1 MMGEEAG
8 WYRDPAPPNPTSPST
23 LRFWDGTQW
32 TAQVKPA
39 PKRQRL
45 AWEAEDAEL
54 RRAYAVEQAELRAQQ
69 LISQVAHQQAGGVKV
84 AAPTVV
90 VEVSRDFTPDGERL
104 AGWGR
109 RFSAVL
115 IDRIFLDILWIAFGW
130 HFLSGMTHSYLGYVD
145 HLVQLQRSGVAL
157 PPSEQMGTE
166 LISAIWPSLMGFL
179 LVMLVVDF
187 VYVVGFLKGFQA
199 TPGKLMLGMQV
210 RRRDRPGPLSWGTVL
225 MRWMF
230 QAGYLI
236 LTLVPVLGF
245 LASVYWLLDN
255 LWPLWDGKRQALH
268 DKTAGTNVVM
278 LR

>member
-8 WYRDPAPPNPTSPST
+8 WYRDPAPPNPASPST
-23 LRFWDGTQW
+23 LRFWDGMQW

-39 PKRQRL
+39 SKRQRL
-45 AWEAEDAEL
+45 AWHAEDAEQ
-54 RRAYAVEQAELRAQQ
+54 RRAHAIAQAEQQAQQ
-69 LISQVAHQQAGGVKV
+69 LASHAAQQQPGGVQV
-84 AAPTVV
+84 AAPTYV

-109 RFSAVL
+109 RLSAVF
-115 IDRIFLDILWIAFGW
+115 IDRIFLDVLWIAFGW
-130 HFLSGMTHSYLGYVD
+130 HFLSEMAHSYVGYVD
-145 HLVQLQRSGVAL
+145 HLVQLQRNGGDL

-166 LISAIWPSLMGFL
+166 LMSAIWPSLMGFL
-179 LVMLVVDF
+179 LVMIIVDF

-199 TPGKLMLGMQV
+199 TPGKMVLGMQV

-225 MRWMF
+225 MRWMS
-230 QAGYLI
+230 QVGYQ
-236 LTLVPVLGF
+236 VLMLFPLLGL

-268 DKTAGTNVVM
+268 DKAAGTNVVL

>member
-8 WYRDPAPPNPTSPST
+8 WYRDPAPPNPASPST

-45 AWEAEDAEL
+45 AWQAEDAEL
-54 RRAYAVEQAELRAQQ
+54 RRAHAMEQAELQAQQ
-69 LISQVAHQQAGGVKV
+69 MSSQAAQTQSGGVQVAT
-84 AAPTVV
+84 PTVV

-115 IDRIFLDILWIAFGW
+115 IDRIFLDVLWIAFGW
-130 HFLSGMTHSYLGYVD
+130 HFLSEMMASYIGYVD
-145 HLVQLQRSGVAL
+145 HLVQLQRNGATL
-157 PPSEQMGTE
+157 PTSEQMGTE
-166 LISAIWPSLMGFL
+166 LISAIWPSLMGFF
-179 LVMLVVDF
+179 LVMIIVDF
-187 VYVVGFLKGFQA
+187 VYVVGFLKGFSA
-199 TPGKLMLGMQV
+199 TPGKMMLGMQV
-210 RRRDRPGPLSWGTVL
+210 RRRDRPGPMSWGTVL

-230 QAGYLI
+230 QVGYGI
-236 LTLVPVLGF
+236 LTLLPLLGY
-245 LASVYWLLDN
+245 LAAVYWLLDN

-268 DKTAGTNVVM
+268 DKAAATNVVM
-278 LR
+278 LK

>member
-8 WYRDPAPPNPTSPST
+8 WYRDPAPPNSASPST

-45 AWEAEDAEL
+45 AWQAEDAEL
-54 RRAYAVEQAELRAQQ
+54 RRAHAMAQAELQAQQ
-69 LISQVAHQQAGGVKV
+69 LAAQSVEQQGGGVQL
-84 AAPTVV
+84 ATPTVV
-90 VEVSRDFTPDGERL
+90 VEVSRDFTPDGEPL

-115 IDRIFLDILWIAFGW
+115 IDRIFLDVLWIAFGW
-130 HFLSGMTHSYLGYVD
+130 HFLSEMMHSYVGYVD
-145 HLVQLQRSGVAL
+145 HLVNLQSNGAAL
-157 PPSEQMGTE
+157 PPPEQLGSE

-179 LVMLVVDF
+179 LVVIIVDF

-225 MRWMF
+225 TRWMS
-230 QAGYLI
+230 QVGYGILMLI
-236 LTLVPVLGF
+236 PF
-245 LASVYWLLDN
+245 LDYLAAVYWLLDN

-268 DKTAGTNVVM
+268 DKAAGTNVVM

>member
-1 MMGEEAG
+1 MGEAAG
-8 WYRDPAPPNPTSPST
+8 WYRDPAPPNPSSPSS

-39 PKRQRL
+39 SKRQRL
-45 AWEAEDAEL
+45 AWQAEDAEL
-54 RRAYAVEQAELRAQQ
+54 RRAYAMEQAQLRAQQ
-69 LISQVAHQQAGGVKV
+69 MASRAAQQQAGGLQV

-104 AGWGR
+104 ARWGR
-109 RFSAVL
+109 RYAARI
-115 IDRIFLDILWIAFGW
+115 IDNFILWALDIAFGW
-130 HFLSGMTHSYLGYVD
+130 HFLSQMMSAYTDLLNEIVQDRQASRTSPPPEVLGQ
-145 HLVQLQRSGVAL
+145 QLAAVMA
-157 PPSEQMGTE
+157 P
-166 LISAIWPSLMGFL
+166 AFMGFL
-179 LVMLVVDF
+179 LVVIVVDF
-187 VYVVGFLKGFQA
+187 VYVVGFLKGFSA
-199 TPGKLMLGMQV
+199 TPGKMVLGMQV

-230 QAGYLI
+230 QVGYGVV
-236 LTLVPVLGF
+236 TLVPFLGY

-268 DKTAGTNVVM
+268 DKAAATNVVL